1 MAMFALSALIGTPLG
16 PLVFS
21 WTGNKASWRWIDWT
35 MVSWNPHLEK
45 EKKTLPSSISDFTP
59 FRILHSSLA
68 LYHRLSLCYSYL
80 EKKRYPA

>member
-21 WTGNKASWRWIDWT
+21 WTGNKASWRWIDWA

-45 EKKTLPSSISDFTP
+45 EKKKLYLHQSQISLLFT
-59 FRILHSSLA
+59 FCTAH
-68 LYHRLSLCYSYL
+68 
-80 EKKRYPA
+80 